1 MNLHEYQGKE
11 ILEKF
16 NVKVQKGYVADNIED
31 AVKCAQKIQKETGT
45 GIFVIKA
52 QIHAGGRGKA
62 GGIKLVKNKDVLK
75 EASNMLG
82 KILIT
87 PQTGSKGKKVNRLYI
102 EEATKI
108 EKEFY
113 LSCLVD
119 RASSKIAII
128 SCTEGGVDIEKI
140 AKENPEK
147 IITTRFDLKDKITEH
162 DLQNNKI
169 CKYFFY

>member
-1 MNLHEYQGKE
+1 MLQIYLNINLILIISNKLSFVVIFAFMNLHEYQGKE

-31 AVKCAQKIQKETGT
+31 AVNCAQKIQKETGT

-62 GGIKLVKNKDVLK
+62 GGMKLVKNKDVLK

-87 PQTGSKGKKVNRLYI
+87 PQTGSKGKKV
-102 EEATKI
+102 K
-108 EKEFY
+108 
-113 LSCLVD
+113 
-119 RASSKIAII
+119 
-128 SCTEGGVDIEKI
+128 
-140 AKENPEK
+140 
-147 IITTRFDLKDKITEH
+147 RFRRKK
-162 DLQNNKI
+162 NKRGRGQKNANGRVQTI
-169 CKYFFY
+169 LF